1 MGAHGSTDRYS
12 VDVLNATQSSEFRRA
27 LMPWALGPI
36 QLRNRVIK
44 SATNEGMAPKGVPT
58 QALVHHHR
66 SMAAGGVGM
75 TTVAYC
81 SVSADGRT
89 FPDQITLNAETVKHL
104 RVLTDAVH
112 REGAAANAQIT
123 HGGAF
128 NFLPQLST
136 RYPLSASTGFN
147 APGVLS
153 GRWFKNAMTC
163 DDMARIKQEFVAAA
177 LVAQKSGFDAVE
189 LHMGHGYLLS
199 QFLSPKYNRRKD
211 AYGGSAEARARFPA
225 EVLDAVLA
233 AVGKTMPVLCKI
245 SMFEGYKGGGTVEDA
260 IITAKKLSTHGA
272 HLIVLSA
279 GMNVETPWTIFGS
292 KIPKGVAGATQSFI
306 MRAATQVL
314 QWQQPKI
321 EFHDLYLL
329 EAARRIRVA
338 VNTPLAYLGGVKSI
352 AGIEEAMRDGF
363 EAVVMGRA
371 LIHQPDLLHS
381 FEAGIQTRSGCTAC
395 NLCVPM
401 MYTPGGTRCALTS
414 VENPTLNQVAPAIE
428 RLLQH
433 SNLKRARI

>member
-1 MGAHGSTDRYS
+1 
-12 VDVLNATQSSEFRRA
+12 
-27 LMPWALGPI
+27 MPWALGPI
-36 QLRNRVIK
+36 QLRNRIIK

-58 QALVHHHR
+58 QALVNHHR

-81 SVSADGRT
+81 AVSADGCT
-89 FPDQITLNAETVKHL
+89 FPDQVVLNAATVKHL

-112 REGAAANAQIT
+112 REGAAASAQIT

-136 RYPLSASTGFN
+136 RYPLSASSGFN

-153 GRWFKNAMTC
+153 GRWFKKAMTH
-163 DDMARIKQEFVAAA
+163 DDMACIKQEFVAAA
-177 LVAQKSGFDAVE
+177 LIARQSGFDAVE

-199 QFLSPKYNRRKD
+199 QFISPKYNRRKD
-211 AYGGSAEARARFPA
+211 IYGGSAAARVRFPA
-225 EVLDAVLA
+225 EVLDAVLD

-245 SMFEGYKGGGTVEDA
+245 SMFEGYTGGGTVDDA
-260 IITAKKLSTHGA
+260 IVTAKALSAHGA

-292 KIPKGVAGATQSFI
+292 QIPKGVTGTNQSFV
-306 MRAATQVL
+306 MRVANQVL

-321 EFHDLYLL
+321 VFHDLYLL
-329 EAARRIRVA
+329 EAARRIRAA
-338 VNTPLAYLGGVKSI
+338 VNTPLAYLGGVKSV

-363 EAVVMGRA
+363 DAAVMGRA
-371 LIHQPDLLHS
+371 LIHQPDLLRS
-381 FEAGIQTRSGCTAC
+381 FEAGTQTRSGCTAC
-395 NLCVPM
+395 NQCVPM

-414 VENPTLNQVAPAIE
+414 VDNPALNKIAAC
-428 RLLQH
+428 
-433 SNLKRARI
+433 A

>member
-1 MGAHGSTDRYS
+1 M
-12 VDVLNATQSSEFRRA
+12 LKQSHSAEFRRA

-36 QLRNRVIK
+36 QLRNRIIK

-58 QALVHHHR
+58 QALVNHHR

-81 SVSADGRT
+81 ALSPDGRT
-89 FPDQITLNAETVKHL
+89 FPDQVVLNAQTVKHL

-112 REGAAANAQIT
+112 REGAAASAQIT

-136 RYPLSASTGFN
+136 RYPLSASSGFN
-147 APGVLS
+147 AAGVLS
-153 GRWFKNAMTC
+153 GRFFKTAMTR
-163 DDMARIKQEFVAAA
+163 DDMACIKQEFVAGA
-177 LVAQKSGFDAVE
+177 LTAQRSGFDAVE

-211 AYGGSAEARARFPA
+211 VYGGSADARVCFPA

-233 AVGKTMPVLCKI
+233 AVGKSMPVLCKI
-245 SMFEGYKGGGTVEDA
+245 GMFEGYKGGGTVDDA
-260 IITAKKLSTHGA
+260 IVTAKTLSAHGA
-272 HLIVLSA
+272 HLLVLSA

-292 KIPKGVAGATQSFI
+292 QIPKGVTGTNQSFV
-306 MRAATQVL
+306 MRAANQFL

-329 EAARRIRVA
+329 EAARRIRAA
-338 VNTPLAYLGGVKSI
+338 VNAPLAYLGGVKSVD
-352 AGIEEAMRDGF
+352 GIEQAMRDGF
-363 EAVVMGRA
+363 EAAVMGRA
-371 LIHQPDLLHS
+371 LIHQPDLLRS
-381 FEAGIQTRSGCTAC
+381 FEVGTQTRSGCTAC

-414 VENPTLNQVAPAIE
+414 VDNPALNQIAAC
-428 RLLQH
+428 
-433 SNLKRARI
+433 A